1 MTSTLKFVLIV
12 PIILQLVSSR
22 GDPLGVFKPEPIVV
36 KSYAIEDGYRR
47 HSDADERN
55 S

>member
-1 MTSTLKFVLIV
+1 MTSMLEFILIV
-12 PIILQLVSSR
+12 PIILQFVCSR

-47 HSDADERN
+47 HSDADESN